1 MHIGV
6 KKTIKILSLPILS
19 SWQTLH
25 ILISAVAQLRPIKL
39 ALVLASGPMALALA
53 STTRVMVLALAV
65 RFWR

>member
-39 ALVLASGPMALALA
+39 ALGVGLGMALALA
-53 STTRVMVLALAV
+53 STMMVMVLALAV